1 MMFLKD
7 FISINHASLP
17 ATILAV
23 FLAVLILTKLQ
34 ARKSTEKRKRYHPIG
49 STILQQIS
57 NFHRLHDFLTDLA
70 CNHKTFRLLSFFK
83 TEVYTSD
90 PANVEY
96 ILKTNFPNYGKGSY
110 AYNNLTDLL
119 GDGIFVVD
127 GEKWRH
133 QRKFASY
140 EFSTKILR
148 DFSSEVFKTNAL
160 KLARVVSEAAASKRS
175 IEIQDLFMKSTL
187 DSVFK
192 VLLGVELDGMC
203 GTSEEGTRFSEAFD
217 TASAMVRYRYVD
229 VFWKI
234 KRFLNIGSE
243 AVLRKCVKDLDEFVY
258 KIIKS
263 KIEQVQNSHTDLLG
277 KKEDVLS
284 RFLELKETNQKY
296 LRDIILS
303 FVIAGKDTTS
313 STLSW
318 FFYLICKY
326 PDIQEKIAKEVMEA
340 TQLGHNSSIEEFATR
355 ITEETIDKM
364 QYLHAT
370 LTETLRLYPAVPLD
384 GKMCFSDD
392 TLPDGYNVKK
402 GDYVAYLPYAMG
414 RMRFIWGDDAEEF
427 RPERWLDEN
436 SRFESESPFK
446 FTAFQAGPRICLGKE
461 FAYRQMKIF
470 CMLLLGYYRFKLSDE
485 KKTVKYRT
493 MLTLAID
500 GGGCVGLGVVTHD
513 SDGNGLVRNAWM
525 LRLLTVCEAALF
537 SVVVKSHALRVV
549 TFDLF
554 VKATLDSEF
563 KALITWGKVGCYVC
577 NA

>member
-1 MMFLKD
+1 MIILKD
-7 FISINHASLP
+7 LFFISSLP
-17 ATILAV
+17 ATIVAV
-23 FLAVLILTKLQ
+23 LVAVLILTKFQ
-34 ARKSTEKRKRYHPIG
+34 AKKSSPSEKSKKRYHPIG
-49 STILQQIS
+49 STIFHQIN
-57 NFHRLHDFLTDLA
+57 NFHRLHDFLADLA
-70 CNHKTFRLLSFFK
+70 CNHKTFRLLSFFR

-96 ILKTNFPNYGKGSY
+96 ILKTNFPNFGKGSH
-110 AYNNLTDLL
+110 AYENLKDLL

-148 DFSSEVFKTNAL
+148 DFSSGVFKENAV
-160 KLARVVSEAAASKRS
+160 KLVRVVAEAAASNGS
-175 IEIQDLFMKSTL
+175 VEIQDLFMKSTL

-234 KRFLNIGSE
+234 KRFFNIGSE
-243 AVLRKCVKDLDEFVY
+243 AVLRKCVQDLDEFVY

-263 KIEQVQNSHTDLLG
+263 KIDQVQNSHPDLLG

-284 RFLELKETNQKY
+284 RFLELKETDPKY

-318 FFYLICKY
+318 FFYLICKH
-326 PDIQEKIAKEVMEA
+326 PDIQEKIAKEVMEV
-340 TQLGHNSSIEEFATR
+340 TQLSGDQNSISIEELEAR
-355 ITEETIDKM
+355 ITEESIDKM
-364 QYLHAT
+364 QFLHAT
-370 LTETLRLYPAVPLD
+370 LTETLRIYPAVPLD

-392 TLPDGYNVKK
+392 TLPDGFNVKK

-414 RMRFIWGDDAEEF
+414 RMNFLWGDDAEEF
-427 RPERWLDEN
+427 RPERWLNEN
-436 SRFESESPFK
+436 GRFEPESPFK

-470 CMLLLGYYRFKLSDE
+470 CMLLLGCFRFKLSDD

-500 GGGCVGLGVVTHD
+500 GGLHLSATPRMSLG
-513 SDGNGLVRNAWM
+513 
-525 LRLLTVCEAALF
+525 
-537 SVVVKSHALRVV
+537 
-549 TFDLF
+549 
-554 VKATLDSEF
+554 
-563 KALITWGKVGCYVC
+563 
-577 NA
+577 